1 MERQGERISKIIDFL
16 KTVGKTEAIFL
27 SLSVI
32 FLLLSLAI
40 FVSSSSLLSKKDDIV
55 VAKSSDNEKIFIDVG
70 GAVERPGVYQMT
82 EGSRVKD
89 ALISANGISASAD
102 RDFVA
107 RTINGARTL
116 IDGEKIF
123 IPEFIAS
130 SQASTVASGR
140 SVLGTTNN
148 IVNINTS
155 SNSQLDNLPGVGEK
169 TIEKIIAGRPYQN
182 ILELREKKIVG
193 KAVFEKIKDLI
204 SIY

>member
-182 ILELREKKIVG
+182 ILEL
-193 KAVFEKIKDLI
+193 
-204 SIY
+204 